1 MVLVDTTVWIDFFSD
16 RNEPHVVTL
25 QELIDKEEDLSLCG
39 VILAEVLQGVRSDT
53 DFIKTKEYL
62 GDLISCPCSRQH
74 LYDQRRFTGPF
85 ESRVLQLGNRLIA

>member
-16 RNEPHVVTL
+16 RNEPHVLML
-25 QELIDKEEDLSLCG
+25 QELIDKEEDLCFRESDLTQTLSKQRN
-39 VILAEVLQGVRSDT
+39 ILAIL
-53 DFIKTKEYL
+53 F
-62 GDLISCPCSRQH
+62 SCPCSRQH